1 MVRRIASSPNR
12 LRVLLDISVLGL
24 GHARPELRGG
34 TFRVHEHL
42 AEGLA
47 RSGECELS
55 LCANY
60 SSVAFA
66 GCVEYLRAS
75 PALRDLPLLGPPA
88 TRGTRLGRVA
98 RSVQGAVRRLSPGG
112 MLPTFV
118 SEGARR
124 FDRRLH
130 PQVRDAVPEADVFHS
145 LGARL
150 PDVVPGERSPRRVV
164 NIYDLAPMRL
174 AALYGQRQRR
184 LAEARLAG
192 LGPGDWVITTS
203 DASRAD
209 LVELAGVDPARVFVV
224 PLAADA
230 RLFSP
235 DPDPGSAAAVR
246 ARLGIGSAPYL
257 LLIHASDP
265 RKNGDAAIRACAR
278 AAREGAARG
287 LTLVIAGAPPS
298 EPHLQS
304 ALAEAARAG
313 VRVILAGYVS
323 DDELA
328 VLFGGAV
335 AFLYPS
341 LYEGFGLPL
350 LEAMQRGT
358 PVIAGRASSIPEVVG
373 DAGLLVDLGDPDALP
388 DAVARLWSDDALR
401 ARLSIRSR
409 RRAATFS
416 WERSVRET
424 LDAYRV
430 MAQAGPG

>member
-1 MVRRIASSPNR
+1 M
-12 LRVLLDISVLGL
+12 RVLLDISVLGL
-24 GHARPELRGG
+24 GHARPDLRGG

-75 PALRDLPLLGPPA
+75 PALRDLPLLGPSA

-98 RSVQGAVRRLSPGG
+98 RSAQRSVRRLFPGG
-112 MLPTFV
+112 MLPTLV

-124 FDRRLH
+124 VDRRLH
-130 PQVRDAVPEADVFHS
+130 LQVRDAAPGVDVFHS

-164 NIYDLAPMRL
+164 NIYDLAPVRL
-174 AALYGQRQRR
+174 AALYGQRQRH

-224 PLAADA
+224 PLAADP

-235 DPDPGSAAAVR
+235 DPDPGGAAAVR
-246 ARLGIGSAPYL
+246 TRLGIGAAPYL
-257 LLIHASDP
+257 LLLHAADP

-278 AAREGAARG
+278 AAREGAVRDGAARAP
-287 LTLVIAGAPPS
+287 TLVIAGAPPS
-298 EPHLQS
+298 EPPLQA
-304 ALAEAARAG
+304 ALADAARAG

-323 DDELA
+323 DEELA

-341 LYEGFGLPL
+341 RYEGFGLPL

-358 PVIAGRASSIPEVVG
+358 PVIAGRVSSIPEVVG

-388 DAVARLWSDDALR
+388 DAILRLWSDDALR
-401 ARLSIRSR
+401 ARLSDRSR

-424 LDAYRV
+424 LAAYRV
-430 MAQAGPG
+430 MTQAGPG